1 MRLGLGLGYQQRAS
15 GGGGSPNASNTLAPF
30 FFETNGYA
38 GGPYNASEGI
48 WSGDTTSTTMTL
60 ERSDDGVGSWTD
72 EGALATVGTWN
83 TALEG
88 KYLRIKVVGEPG
100 AVVAYS
106 DVFGPLGI
114 AYDHVIDCAN
124 GSNHMVTALP
134 SNPPLGGSLT
144 AATTGAAKGL
154 WFSAMWYFP
163 GTGYEADAYIAGF
176 WNNVNDSLWF
186 MGIAGATV
194 ALRTGGSAFGVAHT
208 APAAAGWYIVTGRIY
223 SDAGTLAGGTCH
235 FGPDTRTFA
244 DAGGVSLTNFTHFSE
259 FRGNSNATN
268 RFFDLPVAWIAC
280 GRGDPAAAHAW
291 AYNGGKLRRIDEYD
305 FASDAN
311 AKCDVFKL
319 YSRKGFTTWAST
331 QSVDLKGYLSS
342 TPTQTGT
349 FSWIADKPGFIDP
362 TAPPPVTPAA
372 FIFPRYA
379 DTSDANL
386 TLCINTKKIGE
397 ALAGDLTI
405 TALTHSVA
413 GDISGTV
420 TGDTFPN
427 PGVGTIT
434 GTVNGVAV
442 ACEIV
447 QELAIPAYK
456 PAFADRYN
464 GNARVAAIE
473 NYTSPGAG
481 TTYAN
486 VAALKAGID
495 ALASGGTLIVA
506 DANFTGGGALTLTA
520 KDYGGATITCTNR
533 HGVILDSMGLTGV
546 SNLTI
551 RGFKTIGDFDGS
563 NTNGVVI
570 DHCTGSRV
578 NFRGNTGATETG
590 TLSNWCGPDD
600 GTEGTMILS
609 KFNRLTISRVAHS
622 RAGVEDVCR
631 TDGNNIIIQQRCYF
645 GDNKG
650 TVVGSHLDCQQIV
663 GAGTQGFTSGLV
675 LNCVYNDQ
683 KDGAEIGAQG
693 ISNTIGVLRNFRV
706 KRVAARSV
714 LSGSIALDQPDQGV
728 SIVDCTVSARADVTA
743 ATINSCFVDNIVRG
757 SLGTCLPTTNVGV
770 ETNVL
775 AGVDMATAYPQWT
788 SHIGT
793 WEQWD
798 NPAGGYTTAGAYA
811 LIDELA
817 ANKASYP

>member
-1 MRLGLGLGYQQRAS
+1 MEMNVRMGLSRRP
-15 GGGGSPNASNTLAPF
+15 GGGAPANASNTLAPF
-30 FFETNGYA
+30 FFESNGYA

-48 WSGDTTSTTMTL
+48 WSGNTTSTTMTL
-60 ERSDDGVGSWTD
+60 ERSDDGVGGWID
-72 EGALATVGTWN
+72 EGALATVGTWA
-83 TALEG
+83 TSLEG
-88 KYLRIKVVGEPG
+88 KYLRIKVVGQPG
-100 AVVAYS
+100 SVTAYS
-106 DVFGPLGI
+106 TVFGPLGI

-154 WFSAMWYFP
+154 WFSAMWYFT
-163 GTGYEADAYIAGF
+163 GSGYEADAYIAGF
-176 WNNVNDSLWF
+176 WNNVNDSLYL
-186 MGIAGATV
+186 MGITGAGA
-194 ALRTGGSAFGVAHT
+194 AFRNGGSGIGINHT

-223 SDAGTLAGGTCH
+223 SAGGTTAGGTVH
-235 FGPDTRTFA
+235 FGPNTLTFA
-244 DAGGVSLTNFTHFSE
+244 DANAVGLTNFTHFSE
-259 FRGNSNATN
+259 FRCNVNATN
-268 RFFDLPVAWIAC
+268 RFFDQPVAWIAA

-291 AYNGGKLRRIDEYD
+291 AYNGGLLRRIDEYD

-311 AKCDVFKL
+311 AKCDIFKL

-331 QSVDLKGYLSS
+331 QSVDLKGYLSA

-362 TAPPPVTPAA
+362 TAPPPATPAA

-386 TLCINTKKIGE
+386 TLCINTKNIGE

-413 GDISGTV
+413 GNIAGTV

-434 GTVNGVAV
+434 GTVNGVSV

-447 QELAIPAYK
+447 QELALPAYK
-456 PAFADRYN
+456 PNFADRYN
-464 GNARVAAIE
+464 GNARVAGIE

-481 TTYAN
+481 TTYGT
-486 VAALKAGID
+486 VAALKAAID

-506 DANFTGGGALTLTA
+506 DANLTGGGALTLTA
-520 KDYGGATITCTNR
+520 KDYGVGATIVCTNR
-533 HGVILDSMGLTGV
+533 HGLVLDSLTFDGV
-546 SNLTI
+546 SNLTL
-551 RGFKTIGDFDGS
+551 RGIKTVGEFTGN
-563 NTNGVVI
+563 NTNGVTI
-570 DHCTGSRV
+570 DHCTGTRV
-578 NFRGNTGATETG
+578 NFRGSTGATETG

-609 KFNRLTISRVAHS
+609 KFNRVTISRVAHS

-631 TDGNNIIIQQRCYF
+631 TDGNNVIIQQRCYF

-693 ISNTIGVLRNFRV
+693 ISNTIGVLRHFRV
-706 KRVAARSV
+706 KRVAARSA

-728 SIVDCTVSARADVTA
+728 SIVDCTVSGRADVTA
-743 ATINSCFVDNIVRG
+743 AQSFSCLVDNIVRG
-757 SLGTCLPTTNVGV
+757 SAGTCLPSTGVGP

-775 AGVDMATAYPQWT
+775 ANVNMATAYPQWT
-788 SHIGT
+788 SNIGT